1 MQKRKLGKSN
11 LEVAAVGFGCMGLNS
26 GYGHPLGKEDAIK
39 LIRDAA
45 DRGMTFFDTAEVY
58 GPFTNEEIV
67 GEALAPI
74 RNQVVIATK
83 FGFKID
89 PKTGKQIGMDS
100 RPRPPS
106 DFGAVGRVPFTAA
119 GGGSSPA

>member
-1 MQKRKLGKSN
+1 MPLSIAHAWTAN
-11 LEVAAVGFGCMGLNS
+11 PSCPLS
-26 GYGHPLGKEDAIK
+26 YGHPN
-39 LIRDAA
+39 
-45 DRGMTFFDTAEVY
+45 TAEVY

-100 RPRPPS
+100 RPRPPN
-106 DFGAVGRVPFTAA
+106 DFGAVGRVPFTAP
-119 GGGSSPA
+119 GLRIPALE